1 MNRAGPSLAF
11 FIGWDVGGWNCSRN
25 PRSRDA
31 IVVLDET
38 LTLVGQ
44 PWRGNLRGEINQ
56 ATGTRVFLDRLFSLC
71 RAGSLP
77 DAARVT
83 LAIDTP
89 LGFSQEFVQLVTR
102 QQYTEPIEGSSTN
115 PYLYRQTERYLFER
129 GLRPLSAIKDMIG
142 SQATKGIHVLAK
154 FAPAVE
160 RCGVWRGGTSL
171 TVLEAYPAA
180 CKSSPSIAALRQQI
194 ADQPRHPDKQ
204 DALTCALIAYLFAQR
219 PEQLIA
225 PSQSVPASEGW
236 IWVPQDMEKGR
247 SP

>member
-1 MNRAGPSLAF
+1 MNGAGPSLAL
-11 FIGWDVGGWNCSRN
+11 FIGWDVGGWNCDRN

-44 PWRGNLRGEINQ
+44 PWRGTLRATINQ

-77 DAARVT
+77 HTARVT
-83 LAIDTP
+83 LAVDTP

-102 QQYTEPIEGSSTN
+102 QQYTEPIEDSSTN
-115 PYLYRQTERYLFER
+115 PYLYRQTARYLFER
-129 GLRPLSAIKDMIG
+129 GLRPLSAVKDMIG

-154 FAPAVE
+154 FAPTVE
-160 RCGVWRGGTSL
+160 RCGVWRGGT
-171 TVLEAYPAA
+171 
-180 CKSSPSIAALRQQI
+180 
-194 ADQPRHPDKQ
+194 
-204 DALTCALIAYLFAQR
+204 
-219 PEQLIA
+219 LIA
-225 PSQSVPASEGW
+225 PPQSVPASEGW
-236 IWVPQDMEKGR
+236 IWVPQDIEKGR